1 MWKFLKKIGKMIM
14 NLFTVNGELSIDT
27 SNIYVNGQKTD
38 LSVCKIRQS
47 EYNELVK
54 NESCLSNTL
63 YVVESDYIDAYG
75 QQMKNVAD
83 PTDAQDAVTLKY
95 AQDNFGKTNIDES
108 KFVLKNEFKDLVK
121 DAVID
126 LLKN

>member
-1 MWKFLKKIGKMIM
+1 M
-14 NLFTVNGELSIDT
+14 NLFIMNGELSIDT

>member
-1 MWKFLKKIGKMIM
+1 MWNLLKKIGKFIM

-27 SNIYVNGQKTD
+27 NNVYINGEKAD
-38 LSVCKIRQS
+38 LSVCKISQS
-47 EYNELVK
+47 EYNKLVK

-75 QQMKNVAD
+75 QQIKNIAD
-83 PTDAQDAVTLKY
+83 PIDSQDAVTLKY
-95 AQDNFGKTNIDES
+95 AQENFSKSKIDES
-108 KFVLKNEFKDLVK
+108 KFVLKNELKDLVK

>member
-27 SNIYVNGQKTD
+27 SNIYVNGEKAD

-54 NESCLSNTL
+54 NESCLSNML
-63 YVVESDYIDAYG
+63 YVVESDYIDACG
-75 QQMKNVAD
+75 QQIKNVAE
-83 PTDAQDAVTLKY
+83 PIDAQDAVTLKY

>member
-1 MWKFLKKIGKMIM
+1 M

-27 SNIYVNGQKTD
+27 SNIYVNGEKAD

-108 KFVLKNEFKDLVK
+108 KFVLKNEFKNLVK

>member
-1 MWKFLKKIGKMIM
+1 M

-27 SNIYVNGQKTD
+27 SNIYVNGEKAD

-75 QQMKNVAD
+75 QQMKNVAKQI
-83 PTDAQDAVTLKY
+83 DAQDAVALKY
-95 AQDNFGKTNIDES
+95 AQENFGKSEIDEG
-108 KFVLKNEFKDLVK
+108 KFVFKNELKELVK
-121 DAVID
+121 EAIID

>member
-1 MWKFLKKIGKMIM
+1 M

-27 SNIYVNGQKTD
+27 SNIYVNGEKAD

-95 AQDNFGKTNIDES
+95 AQENFGKYEIDES
-108 KFVLKNEFKDLVK
+108 KFVLKNELKDLVK
-121 DAVID
+121 EAVID